1 MTETKSCG
9 MEKIFR
15 SFESEYL
22 HLIQRTQPPQL
33 YRQPFNFYPGRI
45 FKIEGNP
52 SVMQAR

>member
-33 YRQPFNFYPGRI
+33 FRLAFNFYPGRI
-45 FKIEGNP
+45 FKIEGNT